1 MTDMKRST
9 VAFPDDIA
17 KAIYALRKTDKFVK
31 CSYSEII
38 RQLVVAGLGKETAAD
53 GKTA

>member
-1 MTDMKRST
+1 MDDMRRVTIIITDEIDKE
-9 VAFPDDIA
+9 V
-17 KAIYALRKTDKFVK
+17 YALRKTDKFVK

-38 RQLVVAGLGKETAAD
+38 RQLVVAGLGKETTAD